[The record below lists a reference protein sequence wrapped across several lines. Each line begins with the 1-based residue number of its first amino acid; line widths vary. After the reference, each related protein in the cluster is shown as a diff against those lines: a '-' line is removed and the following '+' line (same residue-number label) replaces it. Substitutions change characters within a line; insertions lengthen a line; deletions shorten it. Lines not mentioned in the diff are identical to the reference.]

1 MKNNNI
7 KSGSVALISVLVIS
21 AILLILVSSM
31 AETHISVSNQF
42 FNDYNDRLGYYD
54 SESCLEEA
62 IRKLELDVNFSGS
75 SIRNESGT
83 GCTSTVSGSGNT
95 KDISILNIRG
105 DYTQQYQGQISITV
119 NGTVN
124 NAILLNWDKK

>member
-1 MKNNNI
+1 MKNNHL

-75 SIRNESGT
+75 SILNESGT
-83 GCTSTVSGSGNT
+83 ACTSTVTGSGNT
-95 KDISILNIRG
+95 KNISIVNVRG

-124 NAILLNWDKK
+124 NAILINWNKI